1 MWLLAGALMAAAPV
15 LAAVKTGTPGDDK
28 LRGTAKADRL
38 DGKGGSDRLF
48 GRRGRD
54 MLRGGSG
61 HDLIKGGPGSDRI
74 DGGRGYDR
82 IVGGRGGDIIVGG
95 RRPDEINMRNG
106 VRIPSPG
113 NDVIHAVDIERDQIN
128 CGSGRDKVF
137 VDRVEDGVYD
147 CEKVIVV
154 K

>member
-1 MWLLAGALMAAAPV
+1 MVATPA
-15 LAAVKTGTPGDDK
+15 LAAVKTGTPRDDK

-38 DGKGGSDRLF
+38 DGKGGNDRIF
-48 GRRGRD
+48 GRGGRD

-61 HDLIKGGPGSDRI
+61 HDLIKGGPGNDRI
-74 DGGRGYDR
+74 DAGRGYDR
-82 IVGGRGGDIIVGG
+82 IVGGPGNDIIVGG
-95 RRPDEINMRNG
+95 RRRDQINMRNG
-106 VRIPSPG
+106 VPLPSPG
-113 NDVIHAVDIERDQIN
+113 NDVIHAVDGERDEIN
-128 CGSGRDKVF
+128 CGAGRDKVF